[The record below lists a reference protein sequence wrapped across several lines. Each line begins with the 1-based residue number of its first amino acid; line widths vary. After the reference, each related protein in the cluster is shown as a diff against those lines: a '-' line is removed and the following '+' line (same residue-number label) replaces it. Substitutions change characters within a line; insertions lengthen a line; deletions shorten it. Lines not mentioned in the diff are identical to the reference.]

1 MATSFRFSH
10 LPTPSLNISGP
21 TNPNDVK
28 TIRTYTAI
36 SAIFGL
42 GNILFP
48 VFKTHNIPP
57 VQDIPFILLPPLYC
71 ALLPLFPRFSTI
83 AYSGCWIALVVA
95 PGASVSDMI
104 FSNWLFHFLIGRF
117 LPASRATVVYLI
129 NGATYAATLFL
140 AYTGIEWPELTMLII
155 YVLSGILFIPAGAI
169 TRETEQFWKHRAHT
183 TEQRLIDI
191 RDDIATEMHDLVAYS
206 MSQTV
211 LRARLAANNSTYP
224 ENARE
229 EFAALTQNGA
239 DTLHELR
246 LLLYALKRQP
256 ENHSSPNTEA
266 LSKLSHDIET
276 SIHLVVQD
284 LKDAGFKVTY
294 FISDDV
300 DLTRA
305 QTLILSRVAREMGAN
320 IIRHGDVSVPVSL
333 LLDRNQKRL
342 QLLSTNAVRKKHAAP
357 FPSSGSGLLSMRERL
372 AALGGTLK
380 VSNEDETWI
389 TSATIPTVTIKEQS
403 K

>member
-71 ALLPLFPRFSTI
+71 ALLPIFPRFSTI
-83 AYSGCWIALVVA
+83 AYSGCWIALVIA

-229 EFAALTQNGA
+229 EFAALAQNGA
-239 DTLHELR
+239 DALHELR
-246 LLLYALKRQP
+246 LLLYTLKRQP

-305 QTLILSRVAREMGAN
+305 QTLILSRVAREMGPTLFDMETFLSQY
-320 IIRHGDVSVPVSL
+320 HFFSTGT
-333 LLDRNQKRL
+333 RNDSSSFRPTPSGKSMPHRFH
-342 QLLSTNAVRKKHAAP
+342 RPAP
-357 FPSSGSGLLSMRERL
+357 
-372 AALGGTLK
+372 
-380 VSNEDETWI
+380 DY
-389 TSATIPTVTIKEQS
+389 
-403 K
+403 

>member
-71 ALLPLFPRFSTI
+71 ALLPIFPRFSTI
-83 AYSGCWIALVVA
+83 AYSGCWIALVIA

-169 TRETEQFWKHRAHT
+169 TRETEQFC
-183 TEQRLIDI
+183 I
-191 RDDIATEMHDLVAYS
+191 
-206 MSQTV
+206 
-211 LRARLAANNSTYP
+211 P
-224 ENARE
+224 
-229 EFAALTQNGA
+229 
-239 DTLHELR
+239 
-246 LLLYALKRQP
+246 
-256 ENHSSPNTEA
+256 
-266 LSKLSHDIET
+266 
-276 SIHLVVQD
+276 
-284 LKDAGFKVTY
+284 
-294 FISDDV
+294 
-300 DLTRA
+300 
-305 QTLILSRVAREMGAN
+305 
-320 IIRHGDVSVPVSL
+320 
-333 LLDRNQKRL
+333 
-342 QLLSTNAVRKKHAAP
+342 
-357 FPSSGSGLLSMRERL
+357 PSS
-372 AALGGTLK
+372 A
-380 VSNEDETWI
+380 
-389 TSATIPTVTIKEQS
+389 
-403 K
+403 

>member
-10 LPTPSLNISGP
+10 LPAPSLNISGP

-57 VQDIPFILLPPLYC
+57 IQDIPFILLPPLYC

-117 LPASRATVVYLI
+117 IPASRATAVYII

-140 AYTGIEWPELTMLII
+140 AYTGIEWP
-155 YVLSGILFIPAGAI
+155 I
-169 TRETEQFWKHRAHT
+169 TRETEQFWKHRAYT

-246 LLLYALKRQP
+246 LLLYALKRHP
-256 ENHSSPNTEA
+256 ENHSSPSTEA

-276 SIHLVVQD
+276 SMRLVVQD
-284 LKDAGFKVTY
+284 LKNAGFKVTY
-294 FISDDV
+294 FISEDV

-320 IIRHGDVSVPVSL
+320 IIRHGDASVPVSL
-333 LLDRNQKRL
+333 LLDRNQKRI
-342 QLLSTNAVRKKHAAP
+342 QLLSTNAVRKKHAVP